1 MCLLPAAQ
9 DDHRRTPVSVGLG
22 TAHFPWAKSEPT
34 LLTAGVV
41 TWEER
46 KCTELLAGNVAEC
59 CSTAGDPSSHRP
71 LQMSPTRGGSSGAHS
86 QPPSLSTCFSPPR
99 VRLAQ
104 RSGPCRD
111 SVAPGAAP
119 TRGRRK
125 GPIPSSFVSQADNFV
140 SFTSSTRVPTRTA
153 PQLLLF
159 IMPPGLAPPSR
170 LFSPSSSCCLPN
182 SPPKSLTFSHILAAL
197 IPMCVWGDPT
207 KTVLTKY

>member
-1 MCLLPAAQ
+1 M
-9 DDHRRTPVSVGLG
+9 TTG
-22 TAHFPWAKSEPT
+22 
-34 LLTAGVV
+34 
-41 TWEER
+41 
-46 KCTELLAGNVAEC
+46 ELLCPWVSAPLISGGLRVSPRSSPLAWSRGKRENAQSCSQGTWQSEC
-59 CSTAGDPSSHRP
+59 CSNAGDPSSHRP

-170 LFSPSSSCCLPN
+170 LFSPSSSCRLPN